1 MTRDDL
7 FRLLYGRFFR
17 RMVSYFRQVFH
28 VSEEDARDLTQDSFL
43 RFYRAMDE
51 YRGDSE
57 WALLETIA
65 RNVGYNRVRSL
76 TTVKRGGVRTEPLDD
91 GEQRHDPPDIKQ
103 RHPID
108 TMIEA
113 EQLQR
118 IQQAIAELP
127 KGQRQCVQLALE
139 DRSQEEIAR
148 ELRISVVAVKSR
160 IRDAKRALRERLGE
174 EAPLPEE

>member
-7 FRLLYGRFFR
+7 FRLLYGRYLS
-17 RMVSYFRQVFH
+17 RMIRYFRQVFH
-28 VSEEDARDLTQDSFL
+28 LSEEDAWDLAHDSFI
-43 RFYRAMDE
+43 RFYKAMDV
-51 YRGDSE
+51 YRGE
-57 WALLETIA
+57 AQWALLETIA
-65 RNVGYNRVRSL
+65 RHVGYNRARSL
-76 TTVKRGGVRTEPLDD
+76 HTAKRGGARTEPLDD
-91 GEQRHDPPDIKQ
+91 GEQRHDLPDVRQGDPVESMIK
-103 RHPID
+103 
-108 TMIEA
+108 A

-139 DRSQEEIAR
+139 DRSQEEIAQ

-174 EAPLPEE
+174 EAPIPEE